1 MDKRAKKLGY
11 ANAEE
16 MREKYK
22 NNEVSPWLL
31 GVYTGNFVPPGKF
44 KNFPK
49 FCPKFIST
57 LFLNFRLVVIATSCT
72 VYAIENCEFKEFF
85 FLNLPFRV

>member
-44 KNFPK
+44 
-49 FCPKFIST
+49 
-57 LFLNFRLVVIATSCT
+57 
-72 VYAIENCEFKEFF
+72 
-85 FLNLPFRV
+85 

>member
-31 GVYTGNFVPPGKF
+31 GVYTGNFVPPGKYYTRF
-44 KNFPK
+44 FCKSIALNFPV
-49 FCPKFIST
+49 FQ
-57 LFLNFRLVVIATSCT
+57 VV
-72 VYAIENCEFKEFF
+72 V
-85 FLNLPFRV
+85 

>member
-31 GVYTGNFVPPGKF
+31 GVYTGNFVPPGKQKLAKIVTPLYLHWHILEIF
-44 KNFPK
+44 KSFGVA
-49 FCPKFIST
+49 C
-57 LFLNFRLVVIATSCT
+57 LV
-72 VYAIENCEFKEFF
+72 FK
-85 FLNLPFRV
+85 LLIWVL

>member
-31 GVYTGNFVPPGKF
+31 GVYTGNFVPPGKYF
-44 KNFPK
+44 TRIFFAN
-49 FCPKFIST
+49 
-57 LFLNFRLVVIATSCT
+57 LV
-72 VYAIENCEFKEFF
+72 Y
-85 FLNLPFRV
+85 

>member
-31 GVYTGNFVPPGKF
+31 GVYTGNFVPPGKQKLAYWHILEIF
-44 KNFPK
+44 KSFGVA
-49 FCPKFIST
+49 C
-57 LFLNFRLVVIATSCT
+57 LV
-72 VYAIENCEFKEFF
+72 FK
-85 FLNLPFRV
+85 LLIWVL

>member
-31 GVYTGNFVPPGKF
+31 GVYTGNFVPPGKQKLAYLHWLILEIF
-44 KNFPK
+44 KSFGVA
-49 FCPKFIST
+49 C
-57 LFLNFRLVVIATSCT
+57 LV
-72 VYAIENCEFKEFF
+72 FK
-85 FLNLPFRV
+85 LLIWVL

>member
-44 KNFPK
+44 YTIYFYEN
-49 FCPKFIST
+49 
-57 LFLNFRLVVIATSCT
+57 RLH
-72 VYAIENCEFKEFF
+72 
-85 FLNLPFRV
+85 

>member
-57 LFLNFRLVVIATSCT
+57 
-72 VYAIENCEFKEFF
+72 FF
-85 FLNLPFRV
+85 FKFSACCNGDFLHCLCHRKLRI

>member
-31 GVYTGNFVPPGKF
+31 GVYTGNFVPPGK
-44 KNFPK
+44 P
-49 FCPKFIST
+49 
-57 LFLNFRLVVIATSCT
+57 RLAHLHI
-72 VYAIENCEFKEFF
+72 
-85 FLNLPFRV
+85 

>member
-31 GVYTGNFVPPGKF
+31 GVYTGNFVPPGKPKLAHLHILETF
-44 KNFPK
+44 KGIRVLFFEIIYLGSEFRNPK
-49 FCPKFIST
+49 
-57 LFLNFRLVVIATSCT
+57 VAV
-72 VYAIENCEFKEFF
+72 FKENSFS
-85 FLNLPFRV
+85 FLIF

>member
-1 MDKRAKKLGY
+1 MFSIKNLQKMDKRAKKLGY

-31 GVYTGNFVPPGKF
+31 GVYTGNFVPPGKPKLAHLHILETF
-44 KNFPK
+44 KG
-49 FCPKFIST
+49 IRV
-57 LFLNFRLVVIATSCT
+57 LFL
-72 VYAIENCEFKEFF
+72 K
-85 FLNLPFRV
+85 